1 MNDFLKWFF
10 VFISEILKG
19 FSIIFKGFWDGS
31 KQIFNIKA
39 YVQIFKDYSSD
50 FGVLDW
56 IFAVVAI
63 VVVAAIFVLI
73 IFLIIMLIRKY
84 IRFRHSIVGI
94 EDVIEELGILQR
106 QVIKLT
112 KEKDEIMAMKVA
124 QIGISP
130 SEASAAALSNGV
142 RLSRGA
148 AAGDGTETE
157 ANGSDGEHAA
167 SADGVVYTTDIRFS
181 KLIEVDNY
189 YKNYTSPEYDNN
201 ITLSGICETYRNFAC
216 SRMHLY
222 YDIKTIR
229 LFIAGMAS
237 TKLIILQGI
246 SGTGKTS
253 LPYSFGKFLQKD
265 TTIASVQPSWRDRT
279 ELFGY
284 FNEFTKNFNETEV
297 LKRIYSSS
305 YNDDINFILLDE
317 MNIARV
323 EYYFAEM
330 LSILEMPNADEWKLD
345 LVPNVWSTD
354 PENLD
359 HGMLRIPQ
367 NIWYIGTANNDDSTF
382 AISDKVYDRA
392 QPINLDS
399 KGIAFEAPDTPPMN
413 LSFSHLDELFNDAFQ
428 RYPISQDT
436 LKKIQQLDL
445 WVIERLRV
453 AFGNRILKQMN
464 LFVPVYVACGGEE
477 LDGVDYVLATK
488 IFRKFESLNLAM
500 LRDELRDLCTYLQK
514 LFGKNSMKESIA
526 YLERLQKL
534 F

>member
-10 VFISEILKG
+10 AFISEILKG
-19 FSIIFKGFWDGS
+19 FGIIFKGLWEGL
-31 KQIFNIKA
+31 KQIFNIKGYA
-39 YVQIFKDYSSD
+39 DIFKGYSPE
-50 FGVLDW
+50 FNVAEW
-56 IFAVVAI
+56 IFAVLSLI
-63 VVVAAIFVLI
+63 VVAAIFALI
-73 IFLIIMLIRKY
+73 IFLIVMLIRKY
-84 IRFRHSIVGI
+84 IRFRHTIVGT
-94 EDVIEELGILQR
+94 EDVIEELGVLQR

-112 KEKDEIMAMKVA
+112 KEKDNIMAMKVA
-124 QIGISP
+124 QIGVP
-130 SEASAAALSNGV
+130 EGAAAAALPSGGYSLAQNSEYSG
-142 RLSRGA
+142 G
-148 AAGDGTETE
+148 E
-157 ANGSDGEHAA
+157 APAEGEQPVVI
-167 SADGVVYTTDIRFS
+167 DGVVHTNDIRFS

-189 YKNYTSPEYDNN
+189 YKTYVAPDYDNS
-201 ITLSGICETYRNFAC
+201 ITLAGICENYRNFAC

-222 YDIKTIR
+222 YDIRTVR

-305 YNDDINFILLDE
+305 FNDDVNFILLDE

-330 LSILEMPNADEWKLD
+330 LSILEMPNSDEWKLD

-354 PENLD
+354 PEHLD

-392 QPINLDS
+392 QPINLDA
-399 KGIAFEAPDTPPMN
+399 KGIAFDAPDTPPMN
-413 LSFSHLDELFNDAFQ
+413 LSFSHLDSLFKEAFQ
-428 RYPISQDT
+428 MYPLSQDI

-453 AFGNRILKQMN
+453 AFGNRIIKQMN
-464 LFVPVYVACGGEE
+464 LFVPVYVACGGDE

-488 IFRKFESLNLAM
+488 IFRKFEALNLAM
-500 LRDELRDLCTYLQK
+500 LRDELRDLCIYLQK
-514 LFGKNSMKESIA
+514 LFGRNSMKESIA

>member
-1 MNDFLKWFF
+1 MNGFLEWFF

-19 FSIIFKGFWDGS
+19 FATIFTGLFEGI
-31 KQIFNIKA
+31 KQIFNFSEYIK
-39 YVQIFKDYSSD
+39 IFKEYSES
-50 FGVLDW
+50 FGVLGW
-56 IFAVVAI
+56 ILAI
-63 VVVAAIFVLI
+63 LAIIIVAAIFVLI
-73 IFLIIMLIRKY
+73 IILIIMGIRKY
-84 IRFRHSIVGI
+84 IRFRHSIVSD
-94 EDVIEELGILQR
+94 EDVIEELGTLQR

-112 KEKDEIMAMKVA
+112 REKDEIMAMKVA
-124 QIGISP
+124 QIGVP
-130 SEASAAALSNGV
+130 VGAASAAMIAG
-142 RLSRGA
+142 GA
-148 AAGDGTETE
+148 GYGAVQLPEGSVEDGIAASMDQATP
-157 ANGSDGEHAA
+157 
-167 SADGVVYTTDIRFS
+167 SADGIVHTNDIRFS
-181 KLIEVDNY
+181 KLIEVDNF
-189 YKNYTSPEYDNN
+189 YKTYNPPEYDNS
-201 ITLSGICETYRNFAC
+201 ITLEGICEAYRNFAC

-237 TKLIILQGI
+237 TKLIVLQGI

-253 LPYSFGKFLQKD
+253 LPYSFGKFLQRD

-330 LSILEMPNADEWKLD
+330 LSILEMPNSDEWKLD

-354 PENLD
+354 PEKLD
-359 HGMLRIPQ
+359 KGMLKIPQ

-392 QPINLDS
+392 QPINLDA
-399 KGIAFEAPDTPPMN
+399 KGIAFDAPDTPPMN
-413 LSFSHLDELFNDAFQ
+413 LSFSHINSLFNDAFRQ
-428 RYPISQDT
+428 YPISQDT

-445 WVIERLRV
+445 WVIEKLRV

-500 LRDELRDLCTYLQK
+500 LRDELRDLCIYLQK
-514 LFGKNSMKESIA
+514 LFGRNSMKESIA

>member
-1 MNDFLKWFF
+1 MTGFLKWFF
-10 VFISEILKG
+10 VFMTEMLKG
-19 FSIIFKGFWDGS
+19 FSMIFKGLWNGI
-31 KQIFNIKA
+31 KQIFNIKN
-39 YVQIFKDYSSD
+39 YIQIFKTYSTD
-50 FGVLDW
+50 FGAVGW
-56 IFAVVAI
+56 ILSILAIILVAG
-63 VVVAAIFVLI
+63 VFVLLGLMI
-73 IFLIIMLIRKY
+73 VLAIRKY
-84 IRFRHSIVGI
+84 VRFRHSIVSN
-94 EDVIEELGILQR
+94 EDLLEEIADLQR
-106 QVIKLT
+106 QVLKMT

-124 QIGISP
+124 QMGIP
-130 SEASAAALSNGV
+130 TTGALS
-142 RLSRGA
+142 LAGA
-148 AAGDGTETE
+148 EGMVPALGMEGGTEG
-157 ANGSDGEHAA
+157 AVAVVGETGD
-167 SADGVVYTTDIRFS
+167 DGVVQTADRRFS
-181 KLIEVDNY
+181 RLMEVDSFY
-189 YKNYTSPEYDNN
+189 RSYTPPEYNN
-201 ITLSGICETYRNFAC
+201 SITLEELCDTYRNFAC
-216 SRMHLY
+216 SRMHLFY
-222 YDIKTIR
+222 EPKTIR

-253 LPYSFGKFLQKD
+253 LPYSFGKFLQHD

-305 YNDDINFILLDE
+305 YNNDINLVLLDE

-330 LSILEMPNADEWKLD
+330 LSILEMPNADEWELD

-354 PENLD
+354 PVNLNR
-359 HGMLRIPQ
+359 GKLKIPQ
-367 NIWYIGTANNDDSTF
+367 NVWYIGTANNDDSTY

-392 QPINLDS
+392 QPINLDA
-399 KGIAFEAPDTPPMN
+399 KGVPFDAPDTGPID
-413 LSFSHLDELFNDAFQ
+413 LGFDHLDQLFKEAFDK
-428 RYPISQDT
+428 YPISQDT

-445 WVIERLRV
+445 WVIEKLRV
-453 AFGNRILKQMN
+453 AFGNRILKQMG

-477 LDGVDYVLATK
+477 LEGVDYVLATK

-500 LRDELRDLCTYLQK
+500 LRDELRELVNYMNK
-514 LFGKNSMKESIA
+514 SFGKNKMKESIE

>member
-1 MNDFLKWFF
+1 MNGFLKWFF
-10 VFISEILKG
+10 AFISEMLKG
-19 FSIIFKGFWDGS
+19 FAMIFKGLWEGI
-31 KQIFNIKA
+31 KHIFNITEYVEIFKA
-39 YVQIFKDYSSD
+39 YSVD
-50 FGVLDW
+50 FSTVDW
-56 IFAVVAI
+56 IFSILALVI
-63 VVVAAIFVLI
+63 VVGIFVLI
-73 IFLIIMLIRKY
+73 FLLIVMLIRKY
-84 IRFRHSIVGI
+84 IRFRHSIVGV
-94 EDVIEELGILQR
+94 EDIIEELGVLQR

-124 QIGISP
+124 QIGISQ
-130 SEASAAALSNGV
+130 SEAAAAAYSNGMS
-142 RLSRGA
+142 LSQTGLPAQAAEGA
-148 AAGDGTETE
+148 EG
-157 ANGSDGEHAA
+157 GEQPAV
-167 SADGVVYTTDIRFS
+167 ADGVIITNDVRFS
-181 KLIEVDNY
+181 KLIEVDNF
-189 YKNYTSPEYDNN
+189 YKNYTAPDYDNG
-201 ITLSGICETYRNFAC
+201 ITLSGLCENYRNFAC

-222 YDIKTIR
+222 YDIRTIR

-305 YNDDINFILLDE
+305 YNDDVNFILLDE

-330 LSILEMPNADEWKLD
+330 LSILEMPNSDEWKLD

-354 PENLD
+354 PVNLD
-359 HGMLRIPQ
+359 HGMLKIPQ

-392 QPINLDS
+392 QPINLDA

-413 LSFSHLDELFNDAFQ
+413 LSFKHLDALFSEAFQ
-428 RYPISQDT
+428 MYPISQDI

-464 LFVPVYVACGGEE
+464 LFVPVFVACGGEE

-488 IFRKFESLNLAM
+488 IFRKFEALNLAM

-514 LFGKNSMKESIA
+514 LFGRNSMKESIA

>member
-1 MNDFLKWFF
+1 MNSFLEWFF
-10 VFISEILKG
+10 VFVSQILKG
-19 FSIIFKGFWDGS
+19 FATIFTGLFEGV
-31 KQIFNIKA
+31 KQIFNFEE
-39 YVQIFKDYSSD
+39 YVRIFKEHSED
-50 FGVLDW
+50 FGVGGW
-56 IFAVVAI
+56 ILAVLSI
-63 VVVAAIFVLI
+63 VIIAAIFILAAVLI
-73 IFLIIMLIRKY
+73 VMAIRKY
-84 IRFRHSIVGI
+84 IRFRHSIVSD
-94 EDVIEELGILQR
+94 EDVIEELGTLQR
-106 QVIKLT
+106 QVIRLT
-112 KEKDEIMAMKVA
+112 REKDEIMAMKVA
-124 QIGISP
+124 QIGVP
-130 SEASAAALSNGV
+130 Q
-142 RLSRGA
+142 GA
-148 AAGDGTETE
+148 AAAAFAGGMSMGTMGSMGGMEGEMPAAPEGDMTP
-157 ANGSDGEHAA
+157 
-167 SADGVVYTTDIRFS
+167 SADGVVHTNDIRFS
-181 KLIEVDNY
+181 KLIEVDNF
-189 YKNYTSPEYDNN
+189 YKTYVPPEYDNS
-201 ITLSGICETYRNFAC
+201 ITLAGICETYRNFAC

-237 TKLIILQGI
+237 TKLIVLQGI

-359 HGMLRIPQ
+359 KGMLRIPQ

-392 QPINLDS
+392 QPINLDA
-399 KGIAFEAPDTPPMN
+399 KGIPFDAPDTPPMN
-413 LSFSHLDELFNDAFQ
+413 LSFSHVNELFNEAFRQ
-428 RYPISQDT
+428 YPISQDT

-445 WVIERLRV
+445 WVIEKLRV

-488 IFRKFESLNLAM
+488 IFRKFEALNLAM
-500 LRDELRDLCTYLQK
+500 LRDELKELCAYLQK

>member
-1 MNDFLKWFF
+1 MKWFF

-19 FSIIFKGFWDGS
+19 LGTIFRGLWDGL
-31 KQIFNIKA
+31 KQLVNIKG
-39 YVQIFKDYSSD
+39 YVEIFKDFSVD

-56 IFAVVAI
+56 IAAVIAI
-63 VVVAAIFVLI
+63 VIVVAIFVLFI
-73 IFLIIMLIRKY
+73 ILIIMFFRKY
-84 IRFRHSIVGI
+84 VRFRHSIVGV
-94 EDVIEELGILQR
+94 EDIIEELGVLQR
-106 QVIKLT
+106 QIIRLT
-112 KEKDEIMAMKVA
+112 REKDEIMAMKVA
-124 QIGISP
+124 QIGLS
-130 SEASAAALSNGV
+130 SGEAAAYQGAMGLPQTGMSGQTGE
-142 RLSRGA
+142 GA
-148 AAGDGTETE
+148 AE
-157 ANGSDGEHAA
+157 GEQPA
-167 SADGVVYTTDIRFS
+167 SEGGVVMTGDIRFS

-189 YKNYTSPEYDNN
+189 YKNYTVPEYDNS
-201 ITLSGICETYRNFAC
+201 ITLAGLCENYRNFAC

-222 YDIKTIR
+222 YDIRTIR

-305 YNDDINFILLDE
+305 YNDDVNFILLDE

-330 LSILEMPNADEWKLD
+330 LSILEMPNSDEWKLD

-354 PENLD
+354 PVNLD
-359 HGMLRIPQ
+359 HGMLKIPQ

-392 QPINLDS
+392 QPINLDA
-399 KGIAFEAPDTPPMN
+399 KGIPFEAPDTPPMN
-413 LSFSHLDELFNDAFQ
+413 LSFKHLDALFSEAFQ
-428 RYPISQDT
+428 MYPISQDI

-464 LFVPVYVACGGEE
+464 LFVPVYVACGGDE

-488 IFRKFESLNLAM
+488 IFRKFEALNLAM

-514 LFGKNSMKESIA
+514 LFGRNSMKESIA